1 MSRLSKFLVHRKVAI
16 CSILVF
22 LQIDFLSFHT
32 PKLSLR
38 PLKAYKFA
46 IKSYF
51 LFTGSVLQSK
61 RPLDRTASAAPLDPH
76 GHHVGAGSNPA
87 SNSNSNFII
96 KQEIVQ
102 STPTLNNTKSVK
114 GNVTGTGTEKYYPIG
129 KDDY

>member
-1 MSRLSKFLVHRKVAI
+1 MLI
-16 CSILVF
+16 
-22 LQIDFLSFHT
+22 
-32 PKLSLR
+32 
-38 PLKAYKFA
+38 
-46 IKSYF
+46 SYHF

-129 KDDY
+129 KENY